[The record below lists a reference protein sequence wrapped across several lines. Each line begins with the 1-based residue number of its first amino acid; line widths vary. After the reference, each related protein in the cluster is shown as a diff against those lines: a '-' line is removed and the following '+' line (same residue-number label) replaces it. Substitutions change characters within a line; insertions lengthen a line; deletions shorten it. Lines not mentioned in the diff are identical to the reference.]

1 MTWPIQPLSL
11 PSHTDPT
18 FFPGRCADI
27 MLIKPS
33 TGVKTK
39 IGTFGVLHPEV
50 LKAYDIPFPTS
61 AVELDLEPL
70 Q

>member
-1 MTWPIQPLSL
+1 MKIE
-11 PSHTDPT
+11 TDPA

-27 MLIKPS
+27 LLVDSRRGAAGTPQ
-33 TGVKTK
+33 K

-61 AVELDLEPL
+61 ALEMDLEPL